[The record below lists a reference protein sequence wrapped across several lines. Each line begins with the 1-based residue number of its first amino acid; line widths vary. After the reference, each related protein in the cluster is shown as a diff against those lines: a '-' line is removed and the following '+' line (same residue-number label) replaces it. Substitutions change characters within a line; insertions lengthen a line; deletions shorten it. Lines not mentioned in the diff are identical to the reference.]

1 MSDKT
6 RAAIAKRQAAKV
18 EVHEPPKKAPK
29 KVEPKADG
37 AEG

>member
-18 EVHEPPKKAPK
+18 EVHEPPKAPK